1 MDAYVFYESARAA
14 LFSDA
19 IVRFL
24 RIVFDDAPMLFQ
36 SLTFEKGSQQ
46 ALHQDTEFVVTASPL
61 EFAASWTA
69 LEDIR
74 PGSGE
79 LMYLDGSH
87 RLPEFLFSGKY
98 KHWNEKRDGE
108 AQQAEWRGHVQ
119 RHAER
124 MGLEE
129 KTFLPGRATC

>member
-1 MDAYVFYESARAA
+1 MRVVDAYVFYESARAA

-36 SLTFEKGSQQ
+36 SLTFEKGRSRRC
-46 ALHQDTEFVVTASPL
+46 TRTPSSSSPPSPL

-74 PGSGE
+74 
-79 LMYLDGSH
+79 L
-87 RLPEFLFSGKY
+87 
-98 KHWNEKRDGE
+98 
-108 AQQAEWRGHVQ
+108 
-119 RHAER
+119 
-124 MGLEE
+124 
-129 KTFLPGRATC
+129 GRAS

>member
-1 MDAYVFYESARAA
+1 MRVVDAYVFYESARAA

-36 SLTFEKGSQQ
+36 SLTSRRSQQ

-74 PGSGE
+74 
-79 LMYLDGSH
+79 L
-87 RLPEFLFSGKY
+87 
-98 KHWNEKRDGE
+98 
-108 AQQAEWRGHVQ
+108 
-119 RHAER
+119 
-124 MGLEE
+124 
-129 KTFLPGRATC
+129 GRAS